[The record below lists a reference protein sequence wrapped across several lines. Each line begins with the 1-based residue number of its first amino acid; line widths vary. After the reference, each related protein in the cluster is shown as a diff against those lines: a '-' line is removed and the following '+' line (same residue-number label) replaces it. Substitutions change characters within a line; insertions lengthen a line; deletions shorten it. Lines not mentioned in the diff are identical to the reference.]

1 MATHIANVVHR
12 VQIVCKRN
20 NLRLH
25 RRDAIRLLEDG
36 QPHDLR
42 VWKIST
48 GDILHYKGAV
58 CCGAHQ
64 RGGTHRIRIPLSG
77 VIREFRDITLF
88 EIDGLKIYL

>member
-1 MATHIANVVHR
+1 MKISA
-12 VQIVCKRN
+12 
-20 NLRLH
+20 LH

-64 RGGTHRIRIPLSG
+64 RGGTHRIRLPLSG
-77 VIREFRDITLF
+77 VIREFRDITMF
-88 EIDGLKIYL
+88 EIDGLSIYL

>member
-1 MATHIANVVHR
+1 MKISA
-12 VQIVCKRN
+12 
-20 NLRLH
+20 LH

-48 GDILHYKGAV
+48 GDIFHYKGAV

-64 RGGTHRIRIPLSG
+64 RGGTHCIRIPLSG

-88 EIDGLKIYL
+88 EIDRLKIYL